1 MRNLQSLVAGSW
13 QVGTGEPQT
22 LVNPTTEEVVAYTSA
37 EGLDLEATV
46 SFARNEGGP
55 ALRALTLA
63 ERGAILEQMA
73 KRIHEH
79 RNELLELAMIN
90 GGNTRSDA
98 KFDVDG
104 AAGAL
109 AHYATIG
116 KELGDTR
123 VIVDGDGEQV
133 GQSPRLSGRHVYL
146 PRKGVA
152 LLINAFNFPAWGF
165 GEKAA
170 CALLAGMPVICKPA
184 TSTAV
189 VAARMLE
196 LIADAAP
203 PGVVSLVSGSAHD
216 LPKLLGYGDAI
227 AFTGSSGTAQRLRA
241 LPNVMSA
248 AVRLNIEADSLNAAV
263 LGPDLEPGSDTW
275 ELFLRDLRREMTQ
288 KTGQKCTATRR
299 IFVPE
304 DRAEV
309 LIEALV
315 DRLGTVIVGDP
326 FTEGVRMG
334 PVASAQQHRDVLDGI
349 GQLAENCDVVLDGR
363 PAGGK
368 LELKGAEVGKGYF
381 VGPTLLQ
388 VAHDAPSKVHD
399 LEVFGPVATIV
410 TTPGT
415 PEVYG
420 QLLAR
425 GGGGLV
431 GSVYSDD
438 RKFAAAMLM
447 EAAPHH
453 GRLVFGSKKVAE
465 KAFSPGMVLPQLL
478 HGGPGRAGGGE
489 ELGGMRGLAI
499 YAQRTAIQADRAL
512 IDAMLKA

>member
-1 MRNLQSLVAGSW
+1 MAH
-13 QVGTGEPQT
+13 
-22 LVNPTTEEVVAYTSA
+22 TSA

-63 ERGAILEQMA
+63 ERAAILDDMA

-123 VIVDGDGEQV
+123 VIVDGEGEQV

-184 TSTAV
+184 TSTAL

-203 PGVVSLVSGSAHD
+203 PGVVSFVSGSAHD

-227 AFTGSSGTAQRLRA
+227 AFTGSSGTAKRLRA

-304 DRAEV
+304 DRADV
-309 LIEALV
+309 LIEALI
-315 DRLGTVIVGDP
+315 DRLGTIHVGDP

-334 PVASAQQHRDVLDGI
+334 PVASAQQHGDVLDGI
-349 GQLAENCDVVLDGR
+349 GQLAESCEVVLDGR
-363 PAGGK
+363 PDAGK
-368 LELKGAEVGKGYF
+368 LELQGAEIGTGYF
-381 VGPTLLQ
+381 VGPTLLE

-420 QLLAR
+420 ELLAR

-438 RKFAAAMLM
+438 RKFAADMLM

-489 ELGGMRGLAI
+489 ELGGLRGIAI